1 MNLTKKIATLGA
13 LAVVG
18 AFTVSN
24 AANVG
29 VINEEAIYTGYNGFG
44 AIQMQIDK
52 LRAEYGPKLEGEF
65 KKLNNFKTDAEK
77 QAYFD
82 KSVRGIQEK
91 YNQEEASVLAPLDKK
106 VAEAIQAIA
115 KEKNIDVLVDNT
127 TSAGAFKV
135 GNQVID
141 LSPDVVARI
150 NK

>member
-1 MNLTKKIATLGA
+1 MNLTKKIVTLGA

-29 VINEEAIYTGYNGFG
+29 VINEEAIYTGYNGLG

-52 LRAEYGPKLEGEF
+52 LRAEYSPKLESEF

-82 KSVRGIQEK
+82 KNIRGIQEK
-91 YNQEEASVLAPLDKK
+91 YNQEEANILAPLDKK
-106 VAEAIQAIA
+106 IGEAVQAII
-115 KEKNIDVLVDNT
+115 KEKDIDVLAVNPSSVGVVKD
-127 TSAGAFKV
+127 
-135 GNQVID
+135 GNQVIN
-141 LSPDVVARI
+141 LIPDVVARI

>member
-13 LAVVG
+13 LAVIG

-44 AIQMQIDK
+44 AIQMQIEK
-52 LRAEYGPKLEGEF
+52 LRGEYGPKLQTEF
-65 KKLNNFKTDAEK
+65 NKLNNFKTDAEK

-82 KSVRGIQEK
+82 KNVRSIQEK
-91 YNQEEASVLAPLDKK
+91 YNQEEAKVLAPLDTK
-106 VAEAIQAIA
+106 VGEAIKAVA
-115 KEKNIDVLVDNT
+115 NEKNIDVIAMNPSSV
-127 TSAGAFKV
+127 GAVKE

-141 LSPDVVARI
+141 LTPVVVARI

>member
-29 VINEEAIYTGYNGFG
+29 VINEEAVYTGYNGLG

-52 LRAEYGPKLEGEF
+52 LRAEYSPKLESEF

-82 KSVRGIQEK
+82 KNIRGIQEK
-91 YNQEEASVLAPLDKK
+91 YNQEEANILAPLDKK
-106 VAEAIQAIA
+106 IGEAVQAII
-115 KEKNIDVLVDNT
+115 KEKDIDVLAVNPSSVGVVKD
-127 TSAGAFKV
+127 
-135 GNQVID
+135 GNQVIN
-141 LSPDVVARI
+141 LIPDVVARI
-150 NK
+150 NR

>member
-1 MNLTKKIATLGA
+1 MILTKKIATLGA
-13 LAVVG
+13 LAVIG

-44 AIQMQIDK
+44 AIQMQIEK
-52 LRAEYGPKLEGEF
+52 LRGEYGPKLQTEF
-65 KKLNNFKTDAEK
+65 NKLNNFKTDAEK

-82 KSVRGIQEK
+82 KNVRSIQEK
-91 YNQEEASVLAPLDKK
+91 YNQEEAKVLAPLDTK
-106 VAEAIQAIA
+106 VGEAIKAVA
-115 KEKNIDVLVDNT
+115 NEKNIDVIAMNPSSV
-127 TSAGAFKV
+127 GAVKE

-141 LSPDVVARI
+141 LTPDVVARI

>member
-29 VINEEAIYTGYNGFG
+29 VINEEGIYAGYNGLG

-82 KSVRGIQEK
+82 KNVRSIQEK
-91 YNQEEASVLAPLDKK
+91 YNKEEATVLAPLDQK
-106 VAEAIQAIA
+106 VGEAIKAIT
-115 KEKNIDVLVDNT
+115 KEKDIDVLVANP
-127 TSAGAFKV
+127 TSVGAVKE

-141 LSPDVVARI
+141 LTPDVVAYI

>member
-65 KKLNNFKTDAEK
+65 KKLNNFK
-77 QAYFD
+77 YF
-82 KSVRGIQEK
+82 KGIQS
-91 YNQEEASVLAPLDKK
+91 NASKHDPLG
-106 VAEAIQAIA
+106 IQLGRQS
-115 KEKNIDVLVDNT
+115 K
-127 TSAGAFKV
+127 
-135 GNQVID
+135 
-141 LSPDVVARI
+141 P
-150 NK
+150 

>member
-29 VINEEAIYTGYNGFG
+29 VINEEAIYTGYNGLG

-52 LRAEYGPKLEGEF
+52 LRAEYSPKLESEF

-82 KSVRGIQEK
+82 KNIRGIQEK
-91 YNQEEASVLAPLDKK
+91 YNQEEANILAPLDKK
-106 VAEAIQAIA
+106 IGEAVQAII
-115 KEKNIDVLVDNT
+115 KEKDIDVLAVNPSSVGVVKD
-127 TSAGAFKV
+127 
-135 GNQVID
+135 GNQVIN
-141 LSPDVVARI
+141 LIPDVVARI

>member
-82 KSVRGIQEK
+82 KSVRGIQVK

-115 KEKNIDVLVDNT
+115 KEKNIDVLVANP
-127 TSAGAFKV
+127 TSAGAVKE

-141 LSPDVVARI
+141 LTPDVVARI

>member
-24 AANVG
+24 AANIG

-44 AIQMQIDK
+44 AIQMQIEK
-52 LRAEYGPKLEGEF
+52 LRGEYSPKLEGEF

-82 KSVRGIQEK
+82 KNIRGIQEK
-91 YNQEEASVLAPLDKK
+91 YNQEEAKVLAPLDQK
-106 VAEAIQAIA
+106 VTAAIQAVV
-115 KEKNIDVLVDNT
+115 KEKDVDVLVANP
-127 TSAGAFKV
+127 SSVGAVKE

-141 LSPDVVARI
+141 LTPSVVAQI

>member
-29 VINEEAIYTGYNGFG
+29 VINEEAIYTGYNGLG

-52 LRAEYGPKLEGEF
+52 LRAEYSPKLESEF

-82 KSVRGIQEK
+82 KNIRGIQEK
-91 YNQEEASVLAPLDKK
+91 YNQEEANILAPLDKK
-106 VAEAIQAIA
+106 IGEAVQAII
-115 KEKNIDVLVDNT
+115 KEKDIDVLAVNPSSVGVVKD
-127 TSAGAFKV
+127 
-135 GNQVID
+135 GNQVIN
-141 LSPDVVARI
+141 LIQDVVARI

>member
-29 VINEEAIYTGYNGFG
+29 VINEEAVYAGYNGLG

-65 KKLNNFKTDAEK
+65 KKLNNLKTDAEK

-82 KSVRGIQEK
+82 KNVRSIQEK
-91 YNQEEASVLAPLDKK
+91 YNQEEATALAPLDQK
-106 VAEAIQAIA
+106 VAAAIQAIV
-115 KEKNIDVLVDNT
+115 KEKDIDVLVANP
-127 TSAGAFKV
+127 TSAGAVKE

-141 LSPDVVARI
+141 LTPEVVARI

>member
-106 VAEAIQAIA
+106 VAESNSSYCKRKKYRCI
-115 KEKNIDVLVDNT
+115 
-127 TSAGAFKV
+127 SG
-135 GNQVID
+135 
-141 LSPDVVARI
+141 
-150 NK
+150 

>member
-18 AFTVSN
+18 IFTVSN

-29 VINEEAIYTGYNGFG
+29 VVMDQAVYTNYNGVG

-65 KKLNNFKTDAEK
+65 KKLNNLKTDAEK
-77 QAYFD
+77 QAYYD
-82 KSVRGIQEK
+82 KNIRSIDEK
-91 YNQEEASVLAPLDKK
+91 FAAEQHKILAPLDQK
-106 VAEAIQAIA
+106 VSEAIQAVA
-115 KEKNIDVLVDNT
+115 KEKDIDVVAINP
-127 TSAGAFKV
+127 AGIGAMKE

-141 LSPDVVARI
+141 LTADVLARI

>member
-1 MNLTKKIATLGA
+1 
-13 LAVVG
+13 
-18 AFTVSN
+18 
-24 AANVG
+24 
-29 VINEEAIYTGYNGFG
+29 
-44 AIQMQIDK
+44 MQIDK

-82 KSVRGIQEK
+82 KNVRSIQEK
-91 YNQEEASVLAPLDKK
+91 YNQEEANALAPLDKK

-115 KEKNIDVLVDNT
+115 KEKDIDVLVANP
-127 TSAGAFKV
+127 TSAGAVKE

-141 LSPDVVARI
+141 LTPVVVERI

>member
-1 MNLTKKIATLGA
+1 MNLTKKIATLGV

-29 VINEEAIYTGYNGFG
+29 VINEEAIYTGYNGLG

-52 LRAEYGPKLEGEF
+52 LRAEYSPKLESEF

-82 KSVRGIQEK
+82 KNIRGIQEK
-91 YNQEEASVLAPLDKK
+91 YNQEEANILAPLDKK
-106 VAEAIQAIA
+106 IGEAVQAII
-115 KEKNIDVLVDNT
+115 KEKDIDVLAVNPSSVGVVKD
-127 TSAGAFKV
+127 
-135 GNQVID
+135 GNQVIN
-141 LSPDVVARI
+141 LIPDVVARI

>member
-29 VINEEAIYTGYNGFG
+29 VINEEAIYTGYNGLG

-52 LRAEYGPKLEGEF
+52 LRADYSPKLESDF

-82 KSVRGIQEK
+82 KNVRSIQEK
-91 YNQEEASVLAPLDKK
+91 YNQEEAKVLAPLDTK
-106 VAEAIQAIA
+106 VGEAIKAVA
-115 KEKNIDVLVDNT
+115 NEKNIDVIAMNPSSV
-127 TSAGAFKV
+127 GAVKE

-141 LSPDVVARI
+141 LTPDVVARI

>member
-1 MNLTKKIATLGA
+1 MNLAKKIATLGA

-82 KSVRGIQEK
+82 KSVRGI
-91 YNQEEASVLAPLDKK
+91 KK
-106 VAEAIQAIA
+106 
-115 KEKNIDVLVDNT
+115 NT
-127 TSAGAFKV
+127 TKKK
-135 GNQVID
+135 QVC
-141 LSPDVVARI
+141 
-150 NK
+150 

>member
-18 AFTVSN
+18 AFTVSH

-44 AIQMQIDK
+44 AIQMQIEK
-52 LRAEYGPKLEGEF
+52 LRGEYGPKLQTEF
-65 KKLNNFKTDAEK
+65 NKLNNFKTDAEK

-82 KSVRGIQEK
+82 KNVRSIQEK
-91 YNQEEASVLAPLDKK
+91 YNKEEATVLAPLDQK
-106 VAEAIQAIA
+106 VAEAIKSIT
-115 KEKNIDVLVDNT
+115 KEKDIDVLVVNP
-127 TSAGAFKV
+127 SSVGAVKE

-141 LSPDVVARI
+141 LTPVVVAHI

>member
-29 VINEEAIYTGYNGFG
+29 VINEEAVYAGYNGLG

-65 KKLNNFKTDAEK
+65 KKLNNLKTDAEK

-82 KSVRGIQEK
+82 KNVRSIQEK
-91 YNQEEASVLAPLDKK
+91 YNQEEATALAPLDQK
-106 VAEAIQAIA
+106 VAAAIQAIV
-115 KEKNIDVLVDNT
+115 KEKDIDVLVANP
-127 TSAGAFKV
+127 TSAGAVKE

-141 LSPDVVARI
+141 LTPVVVERI

>member
-29 VINEEAIYTGYNGFG
+29 VINEEAVYTGYNGLG

-52 LRAEYGPKLEGEF
+52 LRAEYSPKLESEF

-82 KSVRGIQEK
+82 KNIRGIQEK
-91 YNQEEASVLAPLDKK
+91 YNQEEANILAPLDKK
-106 VAEAIQAIA
+106 IGEAVQAII
-115 KEKNIDVLVDNT
+115 KEKDIDVLAVNPSSVGVVKD
-127 TSAGAFKV
+127 
-135 GNQVID
+135 GNQVIN
-141 LSPDVVARI
+141 LIPDVVARI

>member
-1 MNLTKKIATLGA
+1 MNLAKKIATLGA

-91 YNQEEASVLAPLDKK
+91 YNQEEASVLALLDKK

-115 KEKNIDVLVDNT
+115 KEKNIDVLVANP
-127 TSAGAFKV
+127 TSAGAVKE

-141 LSPDVVARI
+141 LTPVVVERI

>member
-13 LAVVG
+13 LAVIG

-44 AIQMQIDK
+44 AIQMQIEK
-52 LRAEYGPKLEGEF
+52 LRGEYGPKLQTEF
-65 KKLNNFKTDAEK
+65 NKLNNFKTDAEK

-82 KSVRGIQEK
+82 KNVLSIQEK
-91 YNQEEASVLAPLDKK
+91 YNQEEAKVLAPLDTK
-106 VAEAIQAIA
+106 VGEAIKAVA
-115 KEKNIDVLVDNT
+115 NEKNIDVIAMNPSSV
-127 TSAGAFKV
+127 GAVKE

-141 LSPDVVARI
+141 LTPDVVARI

>member
-82 KSVRGIQEK
+82 KNVRSIQEK
-91 YNQEEASVLAPLDKK
+91 YNQEEANALAPLDTK
-106 VAEAIQAIA
+106 VGDAIKAIT
-115 KEKNIDVLVDNT
+115 KEKDIDVLVMNPS
-127 TSAGAFKV
+127 SAGAVKD

-141 LSPDVVARI
+141 LTPVVVERI

>member
-18 AFTVSN
+18 AFTVSH

-44 AIQMQIDK
+44 AIQMQIEK
-52 LRAEYGPKLEGEF
+52 LRGEYGPKLQTEF
-65 KKLNNFKTDAEK
+65 NKLNNFKTDAEK

-82 KSVRGIQEK
+82 KNVRSIQEK
-91 YNQEEASVLAPLDKK
+91 YNQEEAKVLAPLDTK
-106 VAEAIQAIA
+106 VGEAIKAVA
-115 KEKNIDVLVDNT
+115 NEKNIDVIAMNPSSV
-127 TSAGAFKV
+127 GAVKE

-141 LSPDVVARI
+141 LTPDVVARI

>member
-13 LAVVG
+13 LVVVG

-29 VINEEAIYTGYNGFG
+29 VINEEAIYTGYNGLG

-52 LRAEYGPKLEGEF
+52 LRAEYSPKLESEF

-82 KSVRGIQEK
+82 KNIRGIQEK
-91 YNQEEASVLAPLDKK
+91 YNQEEANILAPLDKK
-106 VAEAIQAIA
+106 IGEAVQAII
-115 KEKNIDVLVDNT
+115 KEKDIDVLAVNPSSVGVVKD
-127 TSAGAFKV
+127 
-135 GNQVID
+135 GNQVIN
-141 LSPDVVARI
+141 LIPDVVARI

>member
-13 LAVVG
+13 LAVIG

-44 AIQMQIDK
+44 AIQMQIEK
-52 LRAEYGPKLEGEF
+52 LRGEYGPKLQTEF
-65 KKLNNFKTDAEK
+65 NKLNNFKTDVEK

-82 KSVRGIQEK
+82 KNVRSIQEK
-91 YNQEEASVLAPLDKK
+91 YNQEEAKVLAPLDTK
-106 VAEAIQAIA
+106 VGEAIKAVA
-115 KEKNIDVLVDNT
+115 NEKNIDVIAMNPSSV
-127 TSAGAFKV
+127 GAVKE

-141 LSPDVVARI
+141 LTPDVVARI

>member
-29 VINEEAIYTGYNGFG
+29 VINEEGIYAGYNGFG

-82 KSVRGIQEK
+82 KNVRSIQEK
-91 YNQEEASVLAPLDKK
+91 YSKEEAAVLAPLDQK
-106 VAEAIQAIA
+106 VGEAIKAIL
-115 KEKNIDVLVDNT
+115 KEKDIDVLVANP
-127 TSAGAFKV
+127 TSAGAVKE

-141 LSPDVVARI
+141 LTPDVVAHI

>member
-29 VINEEAIYTGYNGFG
+29 VINEEAIYTGYNGLG

-52 LRAEYGPKLEGEF
+52 LRAEYSPKLESEF

-82 KSVRGIQEK
+82 KNIRGIQEK
-91 YNQEEASVLAPLDKK
+91 YNQEEANVLAPLDKK
-106 VAEAIQAIA
+106 IGEAVQAII
-115 KEKNIDVLVDNT
+115 KEKDIDVLAVNPSSVGVVKD
-127 TSAGAFKV
+127 
-135 GNQVID
+135 GNQVIN
-141 LSPDVVARI
+141 LIPDVVARI

>member
-1 MNLTKKIATLGA
+1 MNLTKKIVTLGA

-29 VINEEAIYTGYNGFG
+29 IVSEEAAFNGYNGLG
-44 AIQMQIDK
+44 AIQMQVDK
-52 LRAEYGPKLEGEF
+52 LSAEYNPKVEAEF
-65 KKLNNFKTDAEK
+65 KKLNNLKTDAEK

-82 KSVRGIQEK
+82 KNIRGIQEK
-91 YNQEEASVLAPLDKK
+91 YNQEVSKVLAPLDQKIT
-106 VAEAIQAIA
+106 AAIQEII
-115 KEKNIDVLVDNT
+115 KEKDIDVLVANP
-127 TSAGAFKV
+127 TSVGAVKE

-141 LSPDVVARI
+141 LTPDVIARI

>member
-29 VINEEAIYTGYNGFG
+29 VINEEAIYAGYNGLG

-82 KSVRGIQEK
+82 KNVRSIQEK
-91 YNQEEASVLAPLDKK
+91 YNQEEATVLAPLDQK
-106 VAEAIQAIA
+106 VGEAVKAIL
-115 KEKNIDVLVDNT
+115 KEKDIDVLAVNP
-127 TSAGAFKV
+127 SSVGAVKE

-141 LSPDVVARI
+141 LTPVVVERI

>member
-13 LAVVG
+13 LAVIG

-44 AIQMQIDK
+44 AIQMQIEK
-52 LRAEYGPKLEGEF
+52 LRGEYGPKLQTEF
-65 KKLNNFKTDAEK
+65 NKLNNFKTDAEK

-82 KSVRGIQEK
+82 KNVRSILEK
-91 YNQEEASVLAPLDKK
+91 YNQEEAKVLAPLDTK
-106 VAEAIQAIA
+106 VGEAIKAVA
-115 KEKNIDVLVDNT
+115 NEKNIDVIAMNPSSV
-127 TSAGAFKV
+127 GAVKE

-141 LSPDVVARI
+141 LTPDVVARI

>member
-65 KKLNNFKTDAEK
+65 KKLNNFKNK
-77 QAYFD
+77 HILIKVF
-82 KSVRGIQEK
+82 V
-91 YNQEEASVLAPLDKK
+91 ASK
-106 VAEAIQAIA
+106 
-115 KEKNIDVLVDNT
+115 KNII
-127 TSAGAFKV
+127 KKK
-135 GNQVID
+135 QVY
-141 LSPDVVARI
+141 
-150 NK
+150 

>member
-1 MNLTKKIATLGA
+1 MNLTKKIVTLGA

-82 KSVRGIQEK
+82 KNVRSIQEK
-91 YNQEEASVLAPLDKK
+91 YNQEEAKVLAPLDTK
-106 VAEAIQAIA
+106 VGDAIKAIT
-115 KEKNIDVLVDNT
+115 KEKDIDVLVMNPS
-127 TSAGAFKV
+127 SAGAVKE

-141 LSPDVVARI
+141 LTPEVVARI